1 MATNLEKL
9 INALDLDALPTEE
22 REAFMVDLNTVIFK
36 QALARMIEQMDE
48 ATREDFAKLMEREG
62 SEEELEAFFTERV
75 PGAAKVVEE
84 TVQTVTDDILAA
96 SETD

>member
-9 INALDLDALPTEE
+9 ITALDLDALPVEE
-22 REAFMVDLNTVIFK
+22 REAFMLDLNTVIFK

-48 ATREDFAKLMEREG
+48 QTREDFAKLMEQES
-62 SEEELEAFFTERV
+62 SEEELEAFLTERV
-75 PGAAKVVEE
+75 PGAATAVEE
-84 TVQTVTDDILAA
+84 AVQTVTDDILAA